1 MAEAEFAQV
10 LESVRADKNIEQ
22 LLAEAFAKVKET
34 EAKVKETE
42 ARVKETEIM
51 LTMGAVSEGESGSSN
66 RSAEMIEKR
75 QDDPSLDSA
84 YLSFLEAK
92 FGRSKSCIE
101 RIKAKFFRS
110 G

>member
-34 EAKVKETE
+34 EAK
-42 ARVKETEIM
+42 VKETEIM

>member
-22 LLAEAFAKVKET
+22 LLAEAF
-34 EAKVKETE
+34 AKVKETE

>member
-1 MAEAEFAQV
+1 MAEAAFAQV

-34 EAKVKETE
+34 EAK
-42 ARVKETEIM
+42 VKETEIM

-84 YLSFLEAK
+84 HLSFLEAK